1 MTTDKDKLQKLF
13 QAALNDAALDK
24 PTLKRA
30 FPTPAPLE
38 QPVAQPL
45 VMPTLQAVMQV
56 APEASPVASNPDFV
70 QPLPNAGLDEAA
82 SEELKMLL
90 DEQHLRLRRKRRRD
104 SLLFAAFLFGTTGG
118 GFGWFIQ
125 SPERVHAVTSAIK
138 EVRSAGDVMAIVGSY
153 KKALAKIATRSTQI
167 DTATESMGVSSSQ
180 VGMKDVDMDAE
191 MSAMMGG
198 EGKTVGQRN
207 KLLREKFGSWEKNPP
222 KSPGDLGKIAKE
234 GESKPKPTH

>member
-13 QAALNDAALDK
+13 QAALNDCTVDK
-24 PTLKRA
+24 PLLTRS
-30 FPTPAPLE
+30 FPPSAPLE
-38 QPVAQPL
+38 QPVIQPAAQPI
-45 VMPTLQAVMQV
+45 LQAV
-56 APEASPVASNPDFV
+56 PEAIPVVENAGFV

-104 SLLFAAFLFGTTGG
+104 SLVLAAILFGTTGG

-198 EGKTVGQRN
+198 EGRTVGQRN
-207 KLLREKFGSWEKNPP
+207 KLLREKFGSWEKTPP

-234 GESKPKPTH
+234 GDSKPKPTH

>member
-13 QAALNDAALDK
+13 QAALNDGAADQPKL
-24 PTLKRA
+24 TRA
-30 FPTPAPLE
+30 FQTPAAVE
-38 QPVAQPL
+38 QPVVQAVAQP
-45 VMPTLQAVMQV
+45 VVQI
-56 APEASPVASNPDFV
+56 APEAASVVPNPDLV

-82 SEELKMLL
+82 SQELKLLL
-90 DEQHLRLRRKRRRD
+90 DDQHLRLRRKRRRD

-180 VGMKDVDMDAE
+180 AGMKDVDMDAE

-207 KLLREKFGSWEKNPP
+207 KLLRDKFGSWEKNPP
-222 KSPGDLGKIAKE
+222 KSPGDLGEIAKE
-234 GESKPKPTH
+234 GDSKPKPTH

>member
-13 QAALNDAALDK
+13 QAALNDSAVDK
-24 PTLKRA
+24 PKLTRA
-30 FPTPAPLE
+30 YPTPCPLE
-38 QPVAQPL
+38 QPVAQPITL
-45 VMPTLQAVMQV
+45 PTLQAVMQV
-56 APEASPVASNPDFV
+56 APETTPVVSTSDLV

-82 SEELKMLL
+82 SEELRILL
-90 DEQHLRLRRKRRRD
+90 EDQHLRLRRKRRRD
-104 SLLFAAFLFGTTGG
+104 SLMFAALLFGTTGG
-118 GFGWFIQ
+118 GFGWFVQ
-125 SPERVHAVTSAIK
+125 SPDRVNAVTSAIK

-153 KKALAKIATRSTQI
+153 KKALAKIATRSSQI

-222 KSPGDLGKIAKE
+222 KSPGDLGQIAKE
-234 GESKPKPTH
+234 GESKSKQTH